1 VDKYKSSKTALKV
14 GKSVIL
20 CQQVV
25 ILGKTYSLMQGF
37 HGEYAATVDAKGRFL
52 LPGGLK
58 KQLPEAEDRFILA
71 RGFEKCLTLYP
82 LKSWELIIAKI
93 SKLNDFDP
101 KVRQFRRQ
109 FLGGATEIELDNA
122 GRMLLPGSLREFAGL
137 NKDIVLAAALDRFEI
152 WDAAKYNQL
161 FEDFSPEAFS
171 DLAAEVMKEKGEEKN
186 G

>member
-1 VDKYKSSKTALKV
+1 
-14 GKSVIL
+14 
-20 CQQVV
+20 
-25 ILGKTYSLMQGF
+25 MQGF
-37 HGEYAATVDAKGRFL
+37 HGEYEATVDAKGRFL

-58 KQLPEAEDRFILA
+58 KQLPEGESRFILS

-109 FLGGATEIELDNA
+109 FLGGATEIELDSA
-122 GRMLLPGSLREFAGL
+122 GRMLLPGTLREFAGL

-152 WDAAKYNQL
+152 WDASKYTQL
-161 FEDFSPEAFS
+161 FEDFSPDAFS
-171 DLAAEVMKEKGEEKN
+171 NLAQEVMAEKGDN
-186 G
+186 NNS